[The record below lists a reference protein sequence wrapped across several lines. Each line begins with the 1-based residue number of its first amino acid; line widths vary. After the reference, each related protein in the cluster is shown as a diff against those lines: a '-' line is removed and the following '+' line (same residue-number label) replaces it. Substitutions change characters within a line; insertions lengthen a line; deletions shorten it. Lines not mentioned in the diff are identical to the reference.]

1 MRILRGLVITFAY
14 AYFALLVL
22 IFIINQAGPEN
33 CLITFVNLY
42 LPQGYWAIPI
52 APLLIGVFFFN
63 NRRLA
68 YVIGCSLMLLFV
80 VLALMDFRFTGR
92 LLNTDSNATAETTP
106 IRFMTYNVAGGKGR
120 DALVKIITD
129 ESPSVILFQ
138 ESSPDFLRDFQ
149 ASFPAWNVT
158 SGDDLMI
165 ASVYGVSDFKKT
177 DLPKLSN
184 DEWKRPAYVR
194 AVVDTGTSRF
204 AVYNTHLST
213 PRDAL
218 NAIRHLEPNF
228 YESVRINIRDR
239 KNQSSQL
246 AEAVSK
252 EKLPFILGGD
262 FNAPEKS
269 IMISPFVKLGLRNV
283 FSERGLGFG
292 YTKGH
297 DLQLGFSFIR
307 IDHIFVSAEWRSV
320 LSQVGSSLGSDH
332 RPMLADVLLAK

>member
-1 MRILRGLVITFAY
+1 MRIPRNTFRNLTY
-14 AYFALLVL
+14 AYFSLLIL
-22 IFIINQAGPEN
+22 IFIFNQLGPESHV
-33 CLITFVNLY
+33 LTFANLY

-52 APLLIGVFFFN
+52 APLLIGSLFREN
-63 NRRLA
+63 PKLA
-68 YVIGCSLMLLFV
+68 PVMRCSLVLIFL

-92 LLNTDSNATAETTP
+92 LFGSNANTTVTP
-106 IRFMTYNVAGGKGR
+106 IRFMTYNIAGGKNT
-120 DALVKIITD
+120 DALMKIIIN

-138 ESSPDFLRDFQ
+138 ESSPDFLRDFRD
-149 ASFPAWNVT
+149 SFPAWNIA
-158 SGDDLMI
+158 SSDDLAI
-165 ASVYGVSDFKKT
+165 ASIYEISNFIRA

-194 AVVDTGTSRF
+194 AVVSSGISRF

-213 PRDAL
+213 PREAL
-218 NAIRHLEPNF
+218 NAMRHLQSNF
-228 YESVRINIRDR
+228 HDLINRNIRDR
-239 KNQSSQL
+239 ENQSKRL
-246 AEAVSK
+246 ATAVSE

-269 IMISPFVKLGLRNV
+269 IMLSPFTNLGLKNV

-307 IDHIFVSAEWRSV
+307 IDHIFISRDWLPVSSH
-320 LSQVGSSLGSDH
+320 VGSSLGSDH
-332 RPMLADVLLAK
+332 RPVLADVLLAK